1 MDGVIRVNKKEEKKV
16 LIKIIGVLE
25 SLSYNAITITEG
37 EKYIFSPKNSKRLIN
52 MNCNKD
58 IIDIIEE
65 CCELEDIE
73 SLIPEKL
80 NQNIN
85 SLKLKSIKVLKSYD
99 KFGSRDGN

>member
-1 MDGVIRVNKKEEKKV
+1 
-16 LIKIIGVLE
+16 
-25 SLSYNAITITEG
+25 
-37 EKYIFSPKNSKRLIN
+37 

-99 KFGSRDGN
+99 KFGSRDWS